1 GGIGNVLAREIEK
14 RTGFEARSVVLGH
27 IQRGGLPNSFY
38 RVLATRYDIRANDM
52 VHRGEFGR
60 MAALRSNKI
69 VSIPLR
75 DAIARNRTVDDEM
88 ILVAEGILDTTA
100 SDKEAVRR

>member
-1 GGIGNVLAREIEK
+1 
-14 RTGFEARSVVLGH
+14 
-27 IQRGGLPNSFY
+27 
-38 RVLATRYDIRANDM
+38 M

-75 DAIARNRTVDDEM
+75 DAIARNRTVDDE
-88 ILVAEGILDTTA
+88 IIQVAEGILDTTA
-100 SDKEAVRR
+100 SEKDAVRR

>member
-1 GGIGNVLAREIEK
+1 
-14 RTGFEARSVVLGH
+14 
-27 IQRGGLPNSFY
+27 
-38 RVLATRYDIRANDM
+38 
-52 VHRGEFGR
+52 

-69 VSIPLR
+69 ISIPLR